1 MQLFIE
7 RQEKGHGNL
16 HAFTM
21 KGCFDVLVD
30 LVFLPHKD
38 KDVGVLVAL
47 YINKMN
53 KIVVPNALYNNDS
66 LKETFWFVMFVMLCK
81 TSFHIVSL
89 EHFMLIENCLCC
101 RYYYKTRFT
110 FIFLILHFILC
121 RLITQSFAFV

>member
-1 MQLFIE
+1 LQLFIE
-7 RQEKGHGNL
+7 RQEKDHGNL

-21 KGCFDVLVD
+21 KGYFDVLVD

-66 LKETFWFVMFVMLCK
+66 LKETFWFVMYVMVCK
-81 TSFHIVSL
+81 TSFHIV
-89 EHFMLIENCLCC
+89 N
-101 RYYYKTRFT
+101 R
-110 FIFLILHFILC
+110 
-121 RLITQSFAFV
+121 ITTNSH

>member
-1 MQLFIE
+1 
-7 RQEKGHGNL
+7 
-16 HAFTM
+16 M

-38 KDVGVLVAL
+38 KDVGVLVVL
-47 YINKMN
+47 CINKMN

-89 EHFMLIENCLCC
+89 EHLMLIENCLCC
-101 RYYYKTRFT
+101 RYHYKTRFN